1 MERHPVQLADV
12 AAESMEKEII
22 NQKYDFIEEIIQEVL
37 VNKSQKAERTE
48 RVDRIMTSRFLG
60 LPIFLFIMAF
70 VFFIT
75 FTVGDWD
82 TLSLVLSGSRIWCQT
97 AWKLSM
103 RTR

>member
-75 FTVGDWD
+75 FTVGDWMK
-82 TLSLVLSGSRIWCQT
+82 GYF
-97 AWKLSM
+97 
-103 RTR
+103 